1 MTPKTFKQLKQYE
14 NQWVA
19 LAGPHE
25 EIVSSGNSL
34 AEAKQ
39 AAKRRGY
46 TKVIFYKVLPDAYF
60 IPAL

>member
-1 MTPKTFKQLKQYE
+1 MTPKTSKQLKKYK

-25 EIVSSGNSL
+25 EVVGSGNSI

-39 AAKRRGY
+39 DAQRKGY
-46 TKVIFYKVLPDAYF
+46 TKMIFYKVLPDAYF
-60 IPAL
+60 IPSL